1 MPGEKRP
8 PSALVKLKVSQKKY
22 YEKQK
27 VDEIIGLETNAALV
41 LPSCDR
47 RNLKRP
53 PKKWQRREKALEKAQ
68 QHNCKAC

>member
-22 YEKQK
+22 YEKQN
-27 VDEIIGLETNAALV
+27 VDEIIGLETNA
-41 LPSCDR
+41 CGR

-68 QHNCKAC
+68 QQNCKAC

>member
-1 MPGEKRP
+1 M
-8 PSALVKLKVSQKKY
+8 KLKVSQKKY

-27 VDEIIGLETNAALV
+27 VDEKIGLETNTALV
-41 LPSCDR
+41 LPSYGR